1 MVSINSESIKYNDVD
16 NFIFYSHTISVTHVT
31 HHTVKSRFQLKT
43 QQMFVISTV
52 YFTIGPL
59 TNLLLKKLCREI
71 SFKK

>member
-16 NFIFYSHTISVTHVT
+16 NFIFYSHTLLVT

-59 TNLLLKKLCREI
+59 TNLLLKKLCPEI